1 MQDDVSLS
9 NIVLHYFY
17 HFHKRIYSDML
28 FLNHY
33 PMIFSF

>member
-17 HFHKRIYSDML
+17 KF
-28 FLNHY
+28 FLLNFFLPKY
-33 PMIFSF
+33 QYIIKKQ